1 MQEPAFD
8 ASNRDKVSA
17 VQLIGFGVFAV
28 GLVDILITGSD
39 RHLLLFSLVTN
50 AIVCLDLILRR
61 RKSKLPL
68 PSILGPQEPPKPKPR
83 SEYNVILLAV
93 FIPLLAGCFTIRNHV
108 RVTALLWLSSMVF
121 AVLARYFYIGWS
133 NEEQVPT
140 S

>member
-1 MQEPAFD
+1 VQEPAFH
-8 ASNRDKVSA
+8 ASNREKLNA
-17 VQLIGFGVFAV
+17 VQWIGFGIFAV

-39 RHLLLFSLVTN
+39 RHLGLFSIVTS
-50 AIVCLDLILRR
+50 ATICLDLILRR
-61 RKSKLPL
+61 RKSKIAL
-68 PSILGPQEPPKPKPR
+68 PSIMGPQEPPKPKTR
-83 SEYNVILLAV
+83 SEYNVILIAI

-108 RVTALLWLSSMVF
+108 RVTALLWLSSMVI